1 MKMISIKLGLLAAVL
16 AAAAVAQGGSVFPLP
31 PFTVYGKVR
40 DWNGRALSTE
50 EGAVVIAKATNGTE
64 LARCTVTSGI
74 YPDLTYRLSIPLAS
88 GAAAGH
94 GHVGDPL
101 VFEVTYDGVVHVAAT
116 SETNIPIGNPA
127 QAFECTLML
136 GTYSYGDDM
145 PDEYRELLL
154 SYYEAAGDTNGLAGI
169 SPNDDFDGDG
179 FSNFEEFI
187 AGTIPVLSDDFL
199 RIHGMASYGT
209 NSQAVS
215 FLAAEGRTYAIPTA
229 VTLNS
234 NTWTHG
240 IFRTSTNTPYSQ
252 QYYFSDSD
260 ETVTLHMVPTTN
272 TSYYGLEVQ

>member
-1 MKMISIKLGLLAAVL
+1 MNKISIIRGLLAALVL
-16 AAAAVAQGGSVFPLP
+16 AGVAQAGSVFPLP

-40 DWNGRALSTE
+40 DWNGRALSTG
-50 EGAVVIAKATNGTE
+50 EGAVVIAKTTNGTE
-64 LARCTVTSGI
+64 LARCPVTSGI

-88 GAAAGH
+88 GAAVGR
-94 GHVGDPL
+94 GQVGDPL
-101 VFEVTYDGVVHVAAT
+101 VFEVAYDGVVHVAAT
-116 SETNIPIGNPA
+116 SEATIPIGHPA

-136 GTYSYGDDM
+136 GTYSFGDDM

-154 SYYEAAGDTNGLAGI
+154 SYYEAAGLTNGLAGI

-215 FLAAEGRTYAIPTA
+215 FLSAPGRTYAIPTA

-234 NTWTHG
+234 NTWSHG
-240 IFRTSTNTPYSQ
+240 YFRTDTNTMYTNRYYYS
-252 QYYFSDSD
+252 DD
-260 ETVTLHMVPTTN
+260 DATVTLHMVPTTN

>member
-1 MKMISIKLGLLAAVL
+1 MNKISIKLGLLTAVVL
-16 AAAAVAQGGSVFPLP
+16 AAVAQGGSVFPLP

-50 EGAVVIAKATNGTE
+50 EGAVVIAKTTNGTE
-64 LARCTVTSGI
+64 LARCAVASGL
-74 YPDLTYRLSIPLAS
+74 YPDLSYRLSIPLAS
-88 GAAAGH
+88 GAMAGR
-94 GHVGDPL
+94 GQVGDPL
-101 VFEVTYDGVVHVAAT
+101 VFEVDYDGVVHVAAT
-116 SETNIPIGNPA
+116 SETSIPIGNPA

-154 SYYEAAGDTNGLAGI
+154 SYYEAAGMTNGLAGI

-179 FSNFEEFI
+179 FSNFQEFI

-199 RIHGMASYGT
+199 RIHGMASHGT

-215 FLAAEGRTYAIPTA
+215 FLSAPGRTYAIPTA
-229 VTLNS
+229 VMMGS
-234 NTWTHG
+234 NEWSHG
-240 IFRTSTNTPYSQ
+240 YFRADTNTTYTN
-252 QYYFSDSD
+252 QYYHSDHD
-260 ETVTLHMVPTTN
+260 AVVTLHMVPTTN